1 MMNTLFVAWQQ
12 PNSREWIPV
21 AKLEFRDGIY
31 YFSYTQ
37 GIFRAKEF
45 QQFSGMKKVGVVY
58 ESPKLFPLF
67 SNRLISKSRPEFK
80 DYLRWLGLS
89 GMADDPMAMLALTG
103 GIRGTDSIELFQPP
117 TVTEQGQYKLEFF
130 ARSLSHL
137 PSGAIERIAAME
149 KGERIYLMKD
159 TQNEFDAQAV
169 AMRTGTPSWFLGY
182 CPKYYAQDLGV
193 LLSRRECNLTV
204 SVKCVNL
211 DAPSNMR
218 LLCSATAD
226 MPNVFSPL
234 SKEKDFLPVLGIPA
248 ELGQLTATLDQVL
261 RG

>member
-1 MMNTLFVAWQQ
+1 MSTLFVAWQQ

-21 AKLEFRDGIY
+21 AKLEFHDGIY
-31 YFSYTQ
+31 SFSYTQ

-45 QQFSGMKKVGVVY
+45 QQFSGMKKVDVVY

-67 SNRLISKSRPEFK
+67 SNRLISKSRPEFR

-89 GMADDPMAMLALTG
+89 DMVDDPMAMLALTG

-137 PSGAIERIAAME
+137 PAATIERIADM
-149 KGERIYLMKD
+149 KNGERIYLMRD
-159 TQNEFDAQAV
+159 TQNEFDSQAV

-182 CPKYYAQDLGV
+182 CPKYYAQDLV
-193 LLSRRECNLTV
+193 ALLSNHECNLTV
-204 SVKCVNL
+204 RVKCVNL

-218 LLCSATAD
+218 LLCSVTSD

-234 SKEKDFLPVLGIPA
+234 SKERDFLPVLGIPI
-248 ELGQLTATLDQVL
+248 E
-261 RG
+261 